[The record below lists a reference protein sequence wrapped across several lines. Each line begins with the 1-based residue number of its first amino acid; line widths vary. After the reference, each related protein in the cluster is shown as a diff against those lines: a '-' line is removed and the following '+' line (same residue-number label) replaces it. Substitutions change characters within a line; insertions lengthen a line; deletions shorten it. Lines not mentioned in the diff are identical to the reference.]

1 MSGNERAAPPRLLS
15 KEGEICAWHHATR
28 APVRLR
34 WQQGKIT
41 SLEAANH
48 EPPRSLW
55 LAPPLVDLQINGFG
69 GIDFQQE
76 DLSVADLLTATRKLR
91 AGGCLRFLLTL
102 ITNDWPKIMARLRHL
117 RGLRAQSPELQ
128 SAIAGWHIEGPFLS
142 AEPGYCGAHDPALM
156 RDPTPTPIHELRD
169 VTGDDPLLITIAPE
183 RRNAIAVIS
192 LAASLGITVSLG
204 HTNAPRETLVQA
216 VEAGASSFTHLGN
229 ACPQTLD
236 RHDNILW
243 RVFETPRLKV
253 SLIPDAMHVSPA
265 LFRLIH
271 RVIRAD
277 SIYYVSDAMA
287 AAGSPPGRYK
297 LGPLEV
303 EVGED
308 KVCATRADRISPAP
322 HWNRL
327 TESFA
332 PRKCYQATGRR
343 HGRGFRIF
351 LPGSSVCPPD
361 SKWVVMP
368 IFVWWK
374 STRSI
379 NWRHWKYLSEESRPP
394 ER

>member
-1 MSGNERAAPPRLLS
+1 MRGNERAAPPRPLS
-15 KEGEICAWHHATR
+15 KEAGICAWHYATR

-34 WQQGKIT
+34 WQRGKIT
-41 SLEAANH
+41 SLEAAKH

-69 GIDFQQE
+69 GIDFQQG

-117 RGLRAQSPELQ
+117 RGLREQSPELQ
-128 SAIAGWHIEGPFLS
+128 GAIAGWHIEGPFLS
-142 AEPGYCGAHDPALM
+142 AESGYCGAHDPALM
-156 RDPTPTPIHELRD
+156 RDPTPKQVHELRD

-192 LAASLGITVSLG
+192 LAASLGIRVSLG

-229 ACPQTLD
+229 ACPQALD

-271 RVIRAD
+271 RVIHAD

-308 KVCATRADRISPAP
+308 KLVRYPGRSNFAGSALEPFDGVFRAAQMLPCDWQEAWSRFSDIPARLIGLPAGLEVGGNADFCLVEVNWKNQLAALKAFVGGEPAT
-322 HWNRL
+322 
-327 TESFA
+327 
-332 PRKCYQATGRR
+332 
-343 HGRGFRIF
+343 
-351 LPGSSVCPPD
+351 
-361 SKWVVMP
+361 
-368 IFVWWK
+368 
-374 STRSI
+374 
-379 NWRHWKYLSEESRPP
+379 
-394 ER
+394 

>member
-1 MSGNERAAPPRLLS
+1 MSGNERAAPPRPLS
-15 KEGEICAWHHATR
+15 KEGEICAWHYATR

-34 WQQGKIT
+34 WQQGKIS
-41 SLEAANH
+41 SLEAAKH

-117 RGLRAQSPELQ
+117 RGLRKQSLELH

-142 AEPGYCGAHDPALM
+142 AEPGFCGAHDPALM
-156 RDPTPTPIHELRD
+156 RDPTPKHVHELRD
-169 VTGDDPLLITIAPE
+169 VTGDDPVLITIAPE
-183 RRNAIAVIS
+183 RRDAIAVIS
-192 LAASLGITVSLG
+192 LAVSLGIRVSLG

-243 RVFETPRLKV
+243 RVFETPWLKV

-271 RVIRAD
+271 RVIHAD

-308 KVCATRADRISPAP
+308 KIVRYPGRSNFAGSALEPVDGVFRAAQMLPCDWQEAWSRFSDIPARLIGWPAGVEVGGNADFCLVEVNSKDQLAALKVFVGGEPAT
-322 HWNRL
+322 
-327 TESFA
+327 
-332 PRKCYQATGRR
+332 
-343 HGRGFRIF
+343 
-351 LPGSSVCPPD
+351 
-361 SKWVVMP
+361 
-368 IFVWWK
+368 
-374 STRSI
+374 
-379 NWRHWKYLSEESRPP
+379 
-394 ER
+394 

>member
-1 MSGNERAAPPRLLS
+1 MRGNERAAPPRPLS
-15 KEGEICAWHHATR
+15 KEGEICAWHYATR

-41 SLEAANH
+41 ALEAAKH

-76 DLSVADLLTATRKLR
+76 DLRVADLLTATRKLL

-117 RGLRAQSPELQ
+117 RGLRAQSPELL

-156 RDPTPTPIHELRD
+156 RDPTPKQIHELRD
-169 VTGDDPLLITIAPE
+169 VTGDDPLLITLAP
-183 RRNAIAVIS
+183 
-192 LAASLGITVSLG
+192 SLGIRVSLG

-229 ACPQTLD
+229 GCPQALD

-243 RVFETPRLKV
+243 RVFETPGLKV
-253 SLIPDAMHVSPA
+253 SLIPDATHVSPA

-297 LGPLEV
+297 LGRLDL

-308 KVCATRADRISPAP
+308 KIVRYPGRSNFAGSALEPVDGVFRAAQMLPCDWQEAWSRSSDIPA
-322 HWNRL
+322 RL
-327 TESFA
+327 IGLPAGLEVGGNADFCLVEVNSEHQLAALKVFVGGES
-332 PRKCYQATGRR
+332 T
-343 HGRGFRIF
+343 
-351 LPGSSVCPPD
+351 
-361 SKWVVMP
+361 
-368 IFVWWK
+368 
-374 STRSI
+374 T
-379 NWRHWKYLSEESRPP
+379 
-394 ER
+394 